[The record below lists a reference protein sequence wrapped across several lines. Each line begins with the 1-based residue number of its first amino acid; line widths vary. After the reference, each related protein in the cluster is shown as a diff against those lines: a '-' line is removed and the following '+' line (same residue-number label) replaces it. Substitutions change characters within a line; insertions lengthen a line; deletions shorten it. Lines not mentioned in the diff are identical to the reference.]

1 VTSRSAIA
9 LEAASVASAVL
20 TMLAW
25 FAGWPHALPAAL
37 PALAT
42 AALVAI
48 RCWEH
53 LRPLPRLRPETL
65 VCLGL
70 AVLYR
75 LPALVYPWG
84 FVNKDGFY
92 GAMAALHIL
101 QGDRPAPV
109 FSEGANYQGTLKA
122 HLSALIAAV
131 SGASDLSFL
140 LSVASVLLSLGF
152 VASTMALARRAGG
165 RSAALVAGLYLAL
178 GPKFVTTFSLNCQ
191 GQYGEVLALGGVA
204 LAFVAGLL
212 DEGPSGASARFG
224 LFGVG
229 SFLGLAFWQQP
240 IALSF
245 VVAAGLALALRRS
258 VWRDVWA
265 LALPLGL
272 LVGAFPVLVWN
283 VANGWATS
291 EIMGEKVGGLEAVV
305 FGLPGHVARTIRF
318 SFPIVSGV
326 SPGHPWLALP
336 GFAAL
341 AAAIPFLVLGAYLAV
356 RGPRIVRAVRSGRP
370 GPDIIPPLLMAV
382 TLGLFWAVPADLIH
396 KRPRYLLPLAGAIA
410 VQLGVVA
417 AWGWS
422 RSRMAT
428 VLGVVAVLALN
439 VSGTAPRLAASR
451 AIAEQYAHLVRSI
464 DEKGIRT
471 AYSDFSLSAPLTMF
485 TAERIVVSPRLGPTP
500 NYEVDR
506 HATKVAAEGPDA
518 YILLPADDPE
528 RFAALLRGLGVRY
541 RLSLDPVPVFDR
553 LSRRVRIE
561 EVQGFRGDDVPPP
574 AFEE

>member
-1 VTSRSAIA
+1 MTSRSAIA
-9 LEAASVASAVL
+9 LEAAAVAAAVL
-20 TMLAW
+20 TMLSW
-25 FAGWPHALPAAL
+25 FAGWPHALAPVIPVL
-37 PALAT
+37 VT

-48 RCWEH
+48 RWRKR
-53 LRPLPRLRPETL
+53 LRSLPRPRSETL
-65 VCLGL
+65 VCLGV

-92 GAMAALHIL
+92 GAMATLHIL

-140 LSVASVLLSLGF
+140 LSVASVLLSLVF
-152 VASTMALARRAGG
+152 IIATMALARRAGG

-204 LAFVAGLL
+204 LALVAGFL
-212 DEGPSGASARFG
+212 DEGAPGAPARLG
-224 LFGVG
+224 LFSAGA
-229 SFLGLAFWQQP
+229 FLGLAFWQQP
-240 IALSF
+240 IALCF
-245 VVAAGLALALRRS
+245 MVAAGLALAFRRT
-258 VWRDVWA
+258 VWRDPWT
-265 LALPLGL
+265 LTLPLGFL
-272 LVGAFPVLVWN
+272 AGAFPVLIWN

-305 FGLPGHVARTIRF
+305 LGLPGHVARTVRF

-336 GFAAL
+336 GFASLAPAL
-341 AAAIPFLVLGAYLAV
+341 PLLVLGAYLAI
-356 RGPRIVRAVRSGRP
+356 RGLRIVRAVRSGRP
-370 GPDIIPPLLMAV
+370 GPDIIPPLLMAA

-410 VQLGVVA
+410 VQLGIVA
-417 AWGWS
+417 TWAWS
-422 RSRMAT
+422 RSRLAT
-428 VLGVVAVLALN
+428 VLGLAGVLALN
-439 VSGTAPRLAASR
+439 VSGMAQRLAASR

-500 NYEVDR
+500 SYEVDR
-506 HATKVAAEGPDA
+506 HAAKVAAEGPDA
-518 YILLPADDPE
+518 YILLPSDDPE
-528 RFAALLRGLGVRY
+528 QFAALLRGLGVRY
-541 RLSLDPVPVFDR
+541 RLSLDPVPVFDQ

-574 AFEE
+574 TFEE